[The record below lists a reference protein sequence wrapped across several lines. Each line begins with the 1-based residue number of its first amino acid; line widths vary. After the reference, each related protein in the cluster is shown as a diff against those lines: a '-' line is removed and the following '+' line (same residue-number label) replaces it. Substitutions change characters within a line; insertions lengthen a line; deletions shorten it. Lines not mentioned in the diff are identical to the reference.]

1 MNTCSTIS
9 TMVHGQCFLHS
20 PNCSTKTSYHRH
32 SRVLLPCMVVA
43 TTGDQCGLVE
53 CAVMFIGIYHLER
66 GWEEQDVA
74 KLAYVLAETYRNRF
88 GSLLCKDLRP
98 GGFSEGDSSHLCEN
112 LTIGSIA
119 FTYQFICSNCNR

>member
-1 MNTCSTIS
+1 MLLALSKLFDQNIVPPALQSA
-9 TMVHGQCFLHS
+9 VALHGCGDH
-20 PNCSTKTSYHRH
+20 
-32 SRVLLPCMVVA
+32 
-43 TTGDQCGLVE
+43 GDQCGLVE
-53 CAVMFIGIYHLER
+53 GAVMFIGIYHLER
-66 GWEEQDVA
+66 GWEKQDVA